1 VNYLLRAHESA
12 ARTIGPRDLLEFS
25 VLSLGNAPCTARGR
39 RFVVKGLV
47 FLFSALVLSGAV
59 IAAQQQE
66 PAAPGGQTPTFRSG
80 ANLVALNV
88 TVVDGAR
95 YVTGLKPT
103 DFLVYEDG
111 VKQDVRFFESS
122 GVPVDLIVLLDTS
135 SSMTDKMDAVHDAA
149 IGFLKTLREGDR
161 GAVVAFNDTVNVLQ
175 PLTPDRGLLEK
186 AILST
191 RARGATSL
199 NNALYIALKQ
209 FGQAA
214 RSEAD
219 VRRQAIAV
227 LTDGEDTASL
237 VTFDDVLALARKTG
251 VNIYTVGLQSRT
263 IAGRT
268 VADNSH
274 RYFSEADYAMRTLAR
289 ETGAQSFFPAQPA
302 DLKGAYS
309 SIAAELAS
317 QYSIG
322 YVPAN
327 ARMDGRFRRVV
338 VQVVARPELRPRTR
352 MGYTADGVPTASIV
366 GGSPSLQR

>member
-1 VNYLLRAHESA
+1 MRSRELLAFSGSA
-12 ARTIGPRDLLEFS
+12 LR
-25 VLSLGNAPCTARGR
+25 NAACTTRRR
-39 RFVVKGLV
+39 RFVVKGLG
-47 FLFSALVLSGAV
+47 FLLSALVLSSAV
-59 IAAQQQE
+59 IVAQQQE
-66 PAAPGGQTPTFRSG
+66 PAPPGGQTPTFRSG

-88 TVVDGAR
+88 TVLDGGAH

-111 VKQDVRFFESS
+111 IKQDVRFFEST

-135 SSMTDKMDAVHDAA
+135 SSMSDKMDVVHDAA

-175 PLTPDRGLLEK
+175 PLTADRAALEK

-191 RARGATSL
+191 RARGATAL

-214 RSEAD
+214 RSD
-219 VRRQAIAV
+219 SNVRRQAIAV

-237 VTFDDVLALARKTG
+237 VTFEDVLTLARKTG
-251 VNIYTVGLQSRT
+251 VNIYTVGLQARS
-263 IAGRT
+263 IAGH
-268 VADNSH
+268 VAADNSH
-274 RYFSEADYAMRTLAR
+274 RYFSEADYSMRTLAR
-289 ETGAQSFFPAQPA
+289 ETGAQSFFPTQPA

-327 ARMDGRFRRVV
+327 AHMDGRFRRVV

-352 MGYTADGVPTASIV
+352 LGYTADGAGTPGLV
-366 GGSPSLQR
+366 GGSAPLPR